1 MKYAFMSFSCPELGL
16 KEMIEMAGSLG
27 YDAIE
32 LRAQD
37 EHAHGAEL
45 DASPPQ
51 RDGIRAAFADSPID
65 LCCLAVSCAYADP
78 ATCDGHVADTHA
90 AIDLAADIGC
100 ERVRVFG
107 GGRGEGIKRDAAI
120 DNVADALSSV
130 ANHAD
135 ERGVTICVE
144 THDAWR
150 DPNHMAAV
158 MRACDHPRIAINW
171 DIMHPIMAA
180 SATIEQSFEIMQ
192 PWIRHVHA
200 HDGRQ
205 DGDGY
210 LSLLPIGEGVVDHG
224 AALKCLQ
231 NAGYDGYVS
240 GEWIGWEP
248 YEVHL
253 PRELASLKALE
264 G

>member
-1 MKYAFMSFSCPELGL
+1 MQFAFMSFSCPDLGL
-16 KEMIEMAGSLG
+16 KEMIDLAASLG

-37 EHAHGAEL
+37 EQAHGAEL
-45 DASPPQ
+45 DSAPQ
-51 RDGIRAAFADSPID
+51 RRDAIRAAFAASPIE
-65 LCCLAVSCAYADP
+65 LCCLAVSCSYADP
-78 ATCDGHVADTHA
+78 ASREQHIVDTHS

-100 ERVRVFG
+100 DRIRVFG
-107 GGRGEGIKRDAAI
+107 GGIGAGIDRATAI
-120 DNVADALSSV
+120 VQVADSLSSIGE
-130 ANHAD
+130 HAAA
-135 ERGVTICVE
+135 RGVTICVE

-150 DPNHMAAV
+150 DPNHMVAV
-158 MRACDHPRIAINW
+158 MRQCDHPHIAINW

-192 PWIRHVHA
+192 PWIRHVHV

-205 DGDGY
+205 DGNG
-210 LSLLPIGEGVVDHG
+210 SLEFLPIGDGVVDHG
-224 AALKCLQ
+224 AALKCLKA
-231 NAGYDGYVS
+231 AGYDGAVS

-248 YEVHL
+248 YDVHL

-264 G
+264 A